1 MLNSAKYFLLDIQSC
16 NSTLVF
22 YELNLSFRVQCVLS
36 NTFDLVLNNL
46 SAFQEYLFKQIQ
58 LNSRHH
64 TFDIRVD
71 ISVQIHYIYPGYIVC
86 RRALWRALLVGLQ
99 IVDVIDQITYLRQT
113 VIILENFSGVT
124 NYWLKSSRTLNVGG
138 MWVDFIVRFLEQ
150 LLLISVY

>member
-1 MLNSAKYFLLDIQSC
+1 MLKSAKYFLLDIQSC

-46 SAFQEYLFKQIQ
+46 SAFQKYLFKQIQ

-86 RRALWRALLVGLQ
+86 RRALLVGLQ

-113 VIILENFSGVT
+113 VIILEIFNGVT
-124 NYWLKSSRTLNVGG
+124 NYWLKSCRTLNVG
-138 MWVDFIVRFLEQ
+138 RFYCEIPRTIIINICI
-150 LLLISVY
+150 LILG

>member
-1 MLNSAKYFLLDIQSC
+1 MLKSTKYFLLDIQSC

-46 SAFQEYLFKQIQ
+46 SAFQKYLFKQIQ

-86 RRALWRALLVGLQ
+86 RWTLLIGLQ
-99 IVDVIDQITYLRQT
+99 VFDVIDQITYLRQT
-113 VIILENFSGVT
+113 VIILEIFNRVT
-124 NYWLKSSRTLNVGG
+124 NYWLKSCRTLNVGG